1 MQCLGYHTCDCI
13 ILTLDTKL
21 WKIKVFT
28 GDDVKIM
35 TKYIG
40 TLGVKTFSSAPY
52 AYACDKIVTDQA
64 DLIIEELTNQKHV
77 CLVKWCHWL
86 C

>member
-1 MQCLGYHTCDCI
+1 
-13 ILTLDTKL
+13 
-21 WKIKVFT
+21 
-28 GDDVKIM
+28 M
-35 TKYIG
+35 TKHIG

-77 CLVKWCHWL
+77 CLVKWCH
-86 C
+86 